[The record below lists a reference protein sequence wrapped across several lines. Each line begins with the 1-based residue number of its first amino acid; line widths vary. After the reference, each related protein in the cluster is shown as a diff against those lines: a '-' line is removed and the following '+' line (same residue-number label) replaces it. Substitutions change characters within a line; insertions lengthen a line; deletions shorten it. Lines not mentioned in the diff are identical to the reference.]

1 MIHPIPSGTRDVL
14 PDETREVR
22 AITDVLRGVFERH
35 GYGEVYTPALEYE
48 SVLARADMAEAR
60 PAYRVFDETG
70 AVLALRSDM
79 TVPIA
84 RVVATRYASAEPP
97 LRFCYFAHCYRGVRP
112 QRGQPREL
120 LQAGIE
126 LVGAPAPQGTA
137 EALGVLCHALD
148 ATGLKDYRI
157 GLGDASLFPA
167 LMASLQVRE
176 HVRQGLLEALVL
188 RDFVGLQELLGE
200 SGLSGEAAELLLDVP
215 QRRGGPELL
224 ADAPAP
230 ADGAVKGLRD
240 VLELLEPAVAERI
253 IFDLG
258 LVRNIGYYTGAV
270 FDVYDPALGAPI
282 GGGGRYD
289 ELLGRFGRKLPA
301 VGFALGVDRLHIA
314 LAGEERG
321 TGALALAGASSAGE
335 PVEPVEPPR

>member
-14 PDETREVR
+14 PDETREAR
-22 AITDVLRGVFERH
+22 AITDTLRAVFEQG

-48 SVLARADMAEAR
+48 AVLARADMAEAQ
-60 PAYRVFDETG
+60 PAYRVFDESG
-70 AVLALRSDM
+70 DVLVLRSDM

-84 RVVATRYASAEPP
+84 RVVATRYATSEPP

-126 LVGAPAPQGTA
+126 LIGAPAPQGTA
-137 EALGVLCHALD
+137 EALTVLCRALD
-148 ATGLKDYRI
+148 ATGLKDYRV

-167 LMASLQVRE
+167 LMASLQVPAPHRPA
-176 HVRQGLLEALVL
+176 LLEALAR
-188 RDFVGLQELLGE
+188 RDFVDLERKLAQTKLAQA
-200 SGLSGEAAELLLDVP
+200 AAELLLSLP
-215 QRRGGPELL
+215 QRRGGPEVLTG
-224 ADAPAP
+224 APAP
-230 ADGAVKGLRD
+230 AIEAVTGMRS
-240 VLELLEPAVAERI
+240 VYELLDAEVAARV

-258 LVRNIGYYTGAV
+258 LVRSIGYYTGAV
-270 FDVYDPALGAPI
+270 FEVYDPALGAPL

-289 ELLGRFGRKLPA
+289 ELLGRFGRPLPA
-301 VGFALGVDRLHIA
+301 VGFALGVDRLHLA

-321 TGALALAGASSAGE
+321 TGALLATGATG
-335 PVEPVEPPR
+335 EPPR